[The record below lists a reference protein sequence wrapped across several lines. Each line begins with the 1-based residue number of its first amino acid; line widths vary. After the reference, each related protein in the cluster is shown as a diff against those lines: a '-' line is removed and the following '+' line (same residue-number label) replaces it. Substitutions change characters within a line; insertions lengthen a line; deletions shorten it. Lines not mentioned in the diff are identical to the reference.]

1 MLKYAAA
8 DRNKQ
13 PILKELLNYIK
24 DGSFVLEI
32 ASGTGQHVVYFAS
45 NMPKVIF
52 QPTEC
57 EENLL
62 KSIKSYIEHNNLT
75 NVQEPLFLDVVSDPR
90 VWLEGKLK
98 PNSVDYIINSNMFHI
113 APFQCTE
120 GLFRGCETYLKKDG
134 LLFTYGPYAYDGVIS
149 PQSNVNFNESLKRSN
164 PLWGLRDVYRQ
175 LVPIASKHHLQLLTV
190 HKLPANNDLIV
201 WKKN

>member
-32 ASGTGQHVVYFAS
+32 SSGTGQHIVYFAS

-57 EENLL
+57 EGSLI
-62 KSIKSYIEHNNLT
+62 KSIKSHIEHNKLT

-90 VWLEGKLK
+90 VWLDGKLK
-98 PNSVDYIINSNMFHI
+98 PNSVDYIINCNMFHI
-113 APFQCTE
+113 TPFQCTE
-120 GLFRGCETYLKKDG
+120 G
-134 LLFTYGPYAYDGVIS
+134 
-149 PQSNVNFNESLKRSN
+149 
-164 PLWGLRDVYRQ
+164 
-175 LVPIASKHHLQLLTV
+175 
-190 HKLPANNDLIV
+190 
-201 WKKN
+201 

>member
-120 GLFRGCETYLKKDG
+120 GLC
-134 LLFTYGPYAYDGVIS
+134 
-149 PQSNVNFNESLKRSN
+149 
-164 PLWGLRDVYRQ
+164 
-175 LVPIASKHHLQLLTV
+175 H
-190 HKLPANNDLIV
+190 
-201 WKKN
+201 